1 MNIRL
6 PIDESL
12 PAIIDSIHRNL
23 ITVVSAPPGSGKTTR
38 VAPAILTAPW
48 MQHQASRVY
57 LLQPRRLAA
66 RSVAARIAQ
75 EQGVSLGGNEVGYH
89 VRFEKRFNRS
99 TRLIVATEGILLR
112 KLQDDATLDGIA
124 VVLMDEFHERS
135 VDTDLLFG
143 MLRQVQ
149 ANVRDDLRLI
159 IMSATLDDES
169 LKATITHQPGN
180 PSPFIQVEGRQFPV
194 TIRYQPSLPKQSMV
208 DVTCAAI
215 LNAVEKHDG
224 DVLAFL
230 PGQSEIYRSRDQ
242 LSRATPVRDCDLF
255 ALHGSLPL
263 EEQTQIIQPSRRR
276 KIVLAT
282 NVAETSL
289 TIEGIRVVVDSGY
302 ARVMRFDPSV
312 GLDRLCL
319 ESISQSSATQRAGRA
334 GRVAEGFCYRLWSES
349 AQRSLA
355 THLEPEIRRV
365 DLASAVL
372 QLLAW
377 GQRDVMSFPW
387 LTTPRTEAIEAA
399 LNLLERIGAIKA
411 GSITRLGQSIAR
423 LPLHPRT
430 ARMVLEG
437 NALGCLNSTAIA
449 AAMLAERDPFQSS
462 RSNNSGNSGTF
473 RKGIPSHASR
483 RWPSDVATRVTWI
496 QQFVMGRSSDG
507 LDKNGETSLGTLHR
521 NTVQSIMQSA
531 KEIEQLVRSNEP
543 IPEPMALATGS
554 DSRPVSSAAPEAS
567 AYGSGQAINS
577 EEGLMRALLAGY
589 PDRLAKR
596 RSPGKSSALMV
607 GGRAVQLGPTSGV
620 LDPDLFLCIDVD
632 GGSTD
637 AVVRQA
643 SGVQRDWLD
652 PSLIE
657 ERVDLFFHPTQQQ
670 VVARRRTLWG
680 DLVLEETPVAIPSE
694 QREAASQLLF
704 EQALKSWST
713 IFPSD
718 DDKMLRSLVER
729 CRWLKSVAPELD
741 LPDLSQATMESVCR
755 ELCRQYQSLIELK
768 KTPWIDWIMNSISR
782 EQMITLNR
790 EAPERITVPSG
801 SSILIE
807 YRQDQPPILA
817 VRIQEIFSWKAT
829 PRLAMG
835 RVPVLLHLLAPNMR
849 PQQVTEDL
857 ASFWSSGYAIVKK
870 ELKRRYPK
878 HAWPDDPTTA
888 TPTARTT
895 RHS

>member
-1 MNIRL
+1 M
-6 PIDESL
+6 
-12 PAIIDSIHRNL
+12 
-23 ITVVSAPPGSGKTTR
+23 
-38 VAPAILTAPW
+38 
-48 MQHQASRVY
+48 
-57 LLQPRRLAA
+57 
-66 RSVAARIAQ
+66 
-75 EQGVSLGGNEVGYH
+75 
-89 VRFEKRFNRS
+89 
-99 TRLIVATEGILLR
+99 
-112 KLQDDATLDGIA
+112 
-124 VVLMDEFHERS
+124 
-135 VDTDLLFG
+135 
-143 MLRQVQ
+143 
-149 ANVRDDLRLI
+149 
-159 IMSATLDDES
+159 
-169 LKATITHQPGN
+169 
-180 PSPFIQVEGRQFPV
+180 
-194 TIRYQPSLPKQSMV
+194 
-208 DVTCAAI
+208 
-215 LNAVEKHDG
+215 
-224 DVLAFL
+224 
-230 PGQSEIYRSRDQ
+230 
-242 LSRATPVRDCDLF
+242 
-255 ALHGSLPL
+255 
-263 EEQTQIIQPSRRR
+263 
-276 KIVLAT
+276 
-282 NVAETSL
+282 
-289 TIEGIRVVVDSGY
+289 
-302 ARVMRFDPSV
+302 
-312 GLDRLCL
+312 
-319 ESISQSSATQRAGRA
+319 
-334 GRVAEGFCYRLWSES
+334 
-349 AQRSLA
+349 
-355 THLEPEIRRV
+355 
-365 DLASAVL
+365 
-372 QLLAW
+372 
-377 GQRDVMSFPW
+377 
-387 LTTPRTEAIEAA
+387 
-399 LNLLERIGAIKA
+399 
-411 GSITRLGQSIAR
+411 
-423 LPLHPRT
+423 
-430 ARMVLEG
+430 
-437 NALGCLNSTAIA
+437 
-449 AAMLAERDPFQSS
+449 
-462 RSNNSGNSGTF
+462 
-473 RKGIPSHASR
+473 
-483 RWPSDVATRVTWI
+483 
-496 QQFVMGRSSDG
+496 
-507 LDKNGETSLGTLHR
+507 
-521 NTVQSIMQSA
+521 
-531 KEIEQLVRSNEP
+531 RSNEP

-567 AYGSGQAINS
+567 AYGSAKPPREPMALATGSDSRPVSSAAPEASAYGSAKPPREPMALATGSDSRPVSSAAPEASAYGSAKPTSEPMALATGSDSRPVSSAAPEASAYGSMNSASAHAIDT

-670 VVARRRTLWG
+670 VVARRRTLWS

-694 QREAASQLLF
+694 KREAASQLLF

-741 LPDLSQATMESVCR
+741 LPDLSQAAMESVCR
-755 ELCRQYQSLIELK
+755 ELCRQYQSLTELK
-768 KTPWIDWIMNSISR
+768 KAPWIDWIMNSISR

-817 VRIQEIFSWKAT
+817 VRIQELFSWKAT

-895 RHS
+895 RNS

>member
-1 MNIRL
+1 M
-6 PIDESL
+6 
-12 PAIIDSIHRNL
+12 
-23 ITVVSAPPGSGKTTR
+23 VGAPPGSGKTTR
-38 VAPAILTAPW
+38 VAPAILETPW
-48 MQHQASRVY
+48 MQQQASRIY

-149 ANVRDDLRLI
+149 ANVRDDLRLV

-169 LKATITHQPGN
+169 LKATISHNPGN

-215 LNAVEKHDG
+215 INAVEKHDG

-242 LSRATPVRDCDLF
+242 LSRATPLRDCELF

-276 KIVLAT
+276 KIVLST

-319 ESISQSSATQRAGRA
+319 ESISQSSATQRSGRA

-349 AQRSLA
+349 AQRSLPS
-355 THLEPEIRRV
+355 HLEPEIRRV

-387 LTTPRTEAIEAA
+387 LTTPRTEAVAAA
-399 LNLLERIGAIKA
+399 LNLLERIGAMKTGA
-411 GSITRLGQSIAR
+411 ITRLGQYIAR

-437 NALGCLNSTAIA
+437 NALGCLSYTAIA
-449 AAMLAERDPFQSS
+449 AAMLAERDPFQSN
-462 RSNNSGNSGTF
+462 RSGGSGYNNSGSSGTF
-473 RKGIPSHASR
+473 RKEIPSHASR
-483 RWPSDVATRVTWI
+483 RWLSDVATRVAWI
-496 QQFVMGRSSDG
+496 QQFVMGRSGNRSGIHGGDIDG
-507 LDKNGETSLGTLHR
+507 IDSNGETSLGTLHR

-531 KEIEQLVRSNEP
+531 NEIEHLVQSLAP
-543 IPEPMALATGS
+543 IPEPPALATGFEY
-554 DSRPVSSAAPEAS
+554 RAVPSAAPEAS
-567 AYGSGQAINS
+567 AYGSRNSASAHAIDT

-596 RSPGKSSALMV
+596 RSSGKSSALMV

-632 GGSTD
+632 GGATD

-670 VVARRRTLWG
+670 VVARRRTLWS
-680 DLVLEETPVAIPSE
+680 DLVLEETPIAIPSE
-694 QREAASQLLF
+694 NSEAASQMLF

-713 IFPSD
+713 IFPSN

-729 CRWLKSVAPELD
+729 CRWLKSIAPELD
-741 LPDLSQATMESVCR
+741 LPDFSQAAMEAVCR
-755 ELCRQYQSLIELK
+755 ELCNQCQSLIELK
-768 KTPWIDWIMNSISR
+768 KAPWIDWIMNSISR

-801 SSILIE
+801 SAILIE

-817 VRIQEIFSWKAT
+817 VRIQEIFSWKST

-835 RVPVLLHLLAPNMR
+835 RAPVLLHLLAPNMR

>member
-1 MNIRL
+1 LKTRL

-12 PAIIDSIHRNL
+12 PVIIDSIQHNL
-23 ITVVSAPPGSGKTTR
+23 ITVVGAPPGSGKTTR
-38 VAPAILTAPW
+38 VAPAILDAPW
-48 MQHQASRVY
+48 MKQHASRVY

-149 ANVRDDLRLI
+149 ANVRDDLRLV

-169 LKATITHQPGN
+169 LKANISHQPGN

-208 DVTCAAI
+208 DITCSAI
-215 LNAVEKHDG
+215 LNAIEKHDG

-230 PGQSEIYRSRDQ
+230 PGQSEIYRSRDH
-242 LSRATPVRDCDLF
+242 LSRATPLRDCDLF

-276 KIVLAT
+276 KIVLST

-289 TIEGIRVVVDSGY
+289 TIEGIRVVIDSGY

-319 ESISQSSATQRAGRA
+319 EPISQSSATQRAGRA

-349 AQRSLA
+349 TQRSLA
-355 THLEPEIRRV
+355 SHLEPEIRRV

-399 LNLLERIGAIKA
+399 LQLLDRIGAVKD
-411 GSITRLGQSIAR
+411 GTITRLGQSIAR

-437 NALGCLNSTAIA
+437 NSLGCLDSTAIA
-449 AAMLAERDPFQSS
+449 ASMLAERDPFQSN
-462 RSNNSGNSGTF
+462 RSGGSGGTI
-473 RKGIPSHASR
+473 RRGIPSHSSR
-483 RWPSDVATRVTWI
+483 RWPSDVATRVAWI
-496 QQFVMGRSSDG
+496 QQFVMGISSDG
-507 LDKNGETSLGTLHR
+507 IDRNGETSLGTLHR

-531 KEIEQLVRSNEP
+531 KEIEHLVHS
-543 IPEPMALATGS
+543 PEPMALATGA
-554 DSRPVSSAAPEAS
+554 DSRTVSSAAPEAS
-567 AYGSGQAINS
+567 AYGSGNS
-577 EEGLMRALLAGY
+577 IDPDEGLMRALLAGY

-632 GGSTD
+632 GGSTE

-643 SGVQRDWLD
+643 SGVHREWLD

-670 VVARRRTLWG
+670 IVARRRTLWC
-680 DLVLEETPVAIPSE
+680 DLVLEETPVAIPA
-694 QREAASQLLF
+694 QHRESAAQLLF
-704 EQALKSWST
+704 ENALKSWNT
-713 IFPSD
+713 IFPSN

-729 CRWLKSVAPELD
+729 CRWLKSIAPELD
-741 LPDLSQATMESVCR
+741 LPDLSQAAMESVCR
-755 ELCRQYQSLIELK
+755 ELCSQYHSLSELK
-768 KTPWIDWIMNSISR
+768 KAPWIDWIMNTITR
-782 EQMITLNR
+782 EQMNTLNR

-817 VRIQEIFSWKAT
+817 VRIQEVFSWKAT

-857 ASFWSSGYAIVKK
+857 ASFWANGYPIVKK

-888 TPTARTT
+888 TPTARTI
-895 RHS
+895 RNS